1 MRIGAWLFVYGLAVV
16 VISYLTDGAAQQFAI
31 GMTGCSAMVVALFI
45 IINENAT
52 IMKYEQAR
60 AMIRK
65 RDNNA

>member
-1 MRIGAWLFVYGLAVV
+1 MRIGAWIFAYGLAVV

>member
-1 MRIGAWLFVYGLAVV
+1 MRIGAWLFGYGLAVV

>member
-1 MRIGAWLFVYGLAVV
+1 MRSGAWLFAYGLAVV

>member
-1 MRIGAWLFVYGLAVV
+1 MRIGAWLFAYGLAVV

-31 GMTGCSAMVVALFI
+31 GMTGCSAMIVALFI

>member
-1 MRIGAWLFVYGLAVV
+1 MRIGAWLFAYGLAVV

-52 IMKYEQAR
+52 TMKYEQAR

>member
-1 MRIGAWLFVYGLAVV
+1 MRIGAWLFAYGLAVV

-31 GMTGCSAMVVALFI
+31 GMTGCSAMIVALFI
-45 IINENAT
+45 IVNENAT

>member
-1 MRIGAWLFVYGLAVV
+1 MRIGAWLFGYGLAVV

-31 GMTGCSAMVVALFI
+31 GMTGCSAMIVALFI

>member
-1 MRIGAWLFVYGLAVV
+1 MRIGAWLFAYGLAVV

>member
-1 MRIGAWLFVYGLAVV
+1 MRIGAWLFAYGLAVV

-65 RDNNA
+65 RDKNA